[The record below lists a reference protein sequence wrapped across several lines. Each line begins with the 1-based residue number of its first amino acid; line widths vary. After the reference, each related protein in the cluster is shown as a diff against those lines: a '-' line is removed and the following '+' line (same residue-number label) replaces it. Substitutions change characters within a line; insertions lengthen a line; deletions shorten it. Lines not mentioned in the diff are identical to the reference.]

1 MKWREKKTKT
11 DFERDTKRVGVT
23 EMSGETD
30 PHGQDEKEVRPRE
43 ERGKLSQRQR
53 ETEIQRGCGGDDREG
68 RKGGRDGRQRGMA
81 VYLSSQ
87 IN

>member
-1 MKWREKKTKT
+1 MKETR
-11 DFERDTKRVGVT
+11 KRVGET
-23 EMSGETD
+23 EAESQD
-30 PHGQDEKEVRPRE
+30 QDEKKVRWRKG
-43 ERGKLSQRQR
+43 ERKTELEA
-53 ETEIQRGCGGDDREG
+53 ETETQRGCGGDDREG

>member
-1 MKWREKKTKT
+1 MKETR
-11 DFERDTKRVGVT
+11 KRVGET
-23 EMSGETD
+23 EAESQD
-30 PHGQDEKEVRPRE
+30 QDEKKVRWRKG
-43 ERGKLSQRQR
+43 ERKTELEA